1 MLMTSAIRIVEQKL
15 RQIETLLQEE
25 NTVWRLSHLLAQQ
38 ALCKTLL
45 IELQQ
50 PVRTADTQGDT
61 REGI

>member
-25 NTVWRLSHLLAQQ
+25 NTVWQLSRLLAQQ

-45 IELQQ
+45 VEMQST
-50 PVRTADTQGDT
+50 PADTQGDT